1 MANIATDRE
10 RAAHHL
16 AERLFFKLEK
26 RGSRYALSR
35 IIGGFDPKDNLTIE
49 EVEQLLELWK
59 LEGPYG
65 G

>member
-1 MANIATDRE
+1 MVNIETDRE
-10 RAAHHL
+10 RDAQYL

-26 RGSRYALSR
+26 RGSHYALSR
-35 IIGGFDPKDNLTIE
+35 IIGGFEPKDHLTIE

-59 LEGPYG
+59 LEGPHG